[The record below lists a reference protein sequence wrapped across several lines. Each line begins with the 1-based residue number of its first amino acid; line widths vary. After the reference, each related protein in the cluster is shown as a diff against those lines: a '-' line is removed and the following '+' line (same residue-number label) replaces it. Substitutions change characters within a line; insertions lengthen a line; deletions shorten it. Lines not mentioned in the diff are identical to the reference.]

1 MYRFNGFTEKA
12 NRALN
17 LAIDSA
23 EKMGHTYVG
32 SEHILLGLLK
42 EGDGVAYTVLSEL
55 GVESSVIS
63 DFIKEKIGVG
73 MRTRVTTEDFTPR
86 TKRIL
91 QIAVVQA
98 ARLGHNYVGTEHLLI
113 AIVDESDSYAVR
125 CKGARYT

>member
-12 NRALN
+12 NTALN

-55 GVESSVIS
+55 GVDSNAIS
-63 DFIKEKIGVG
+63 DFIREKIGVG
-73 MRTRVTTEDFTPR
+73 MRTRVTTDDFTPR
-86 TKRIL
+86 TKKVL
-91 QIAVVQA
+91 ENSFCQ
-98 ARLGHNYVGTEHLLI
+98 
-113 AIVDESDSYAVR
+113 
-125 CKGARYT
+125 KF